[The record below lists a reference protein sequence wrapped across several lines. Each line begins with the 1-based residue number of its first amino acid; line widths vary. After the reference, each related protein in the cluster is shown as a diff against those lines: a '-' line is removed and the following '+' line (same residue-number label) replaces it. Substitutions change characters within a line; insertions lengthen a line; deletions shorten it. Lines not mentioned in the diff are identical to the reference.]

1 MLLLHEQRLKKC
13 IANKPVPPVQQV
25 LIVNDATPEGIALK
39 LSQSPSLL
47 LLSDEG
53 GTILDK
59 RFERKSALYNTLWS
73 GQPVTVE
80 PASRPGFRVKRIPV
94 SLMLSTDSTGNI

>member
-1 MLLLHEQRLKKC
+1 M
-13 IANKPVPPVQQV
+13 
-25 LIVNDATPEGIALK
+25 
-39 LSQSPSLL
+39 
-47 LLSDEG
+47 LSDEG

-80 PASRPGFRVKRIPV
+80 RASRPGFRVKDSRLTMLILTQPV
-94 SLMLSTDSTGNI
+94 IFDKFLLSLATRSGQWLSGPGAILRTRSK